1 MSVKAEKETKKKPTK
16 TNITQANVLDR
27 SAFTDI

>member
-1 MSVKAEKETKKKPTK
+1 MSVKAEKEKKKPTK
-16 TNITQANVLDR
+16 TNIAQANILDR